1 MERNNQV
8 AVLAGLTVLSLGFIS
23 PATAETVTVTR
34 GPHGAARQVKVDR
47 IPHDA
52 QVRPNTPAKGFPNI
66 VTRGSHGAAQIAQP
80 REIRQ
85 NAAQSSKTLQVIQR
99 GPNGA
104 FHIR

>member
-1 MERNNQV
+1 MTRNNQV
-8 AVLAGLTVLSLGFIS
+8 AILAGLTVLGLGMIS
-23 PATAETVTVTR
+23 PAAAENITVTR
-34 GPHGAARQVKVDR
+34 GPHGASRQVKIDR

-52 QVRPNTPAKGFPNI
+52 QVRPNTSAKGFPNI

-104 FHIR
+104 SHIR